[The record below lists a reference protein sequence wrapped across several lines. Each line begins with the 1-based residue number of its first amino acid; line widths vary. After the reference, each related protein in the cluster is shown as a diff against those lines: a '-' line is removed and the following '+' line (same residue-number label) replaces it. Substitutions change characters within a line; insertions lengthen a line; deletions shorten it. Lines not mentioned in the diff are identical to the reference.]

1 MKVAAAALN
10 QTPLDWENNQ
20 ANILTAIEQAQA
32 AGARLL
38 CLPEMCITGY
48 GCEDMFNSHWVAE
61 KAQQIVL
68 DLLPATQNLAV
79 TLGLPWWYE
88 GKLYNTTVVL
98 DRGQILGIQA
108 KQHLPG
114 YGVHYEPRWFSPWP
128 AGKLGSVTVEGQ
140 SYPFGDQIFTI
151 DNTRIGFEIC
161 EDAWVA
167 DRPACRLTGRV
178 DMILNPSASHFSLMK
193 SRVREEKAIAAS
205 RDFNCTYVFVNM
217 LGNEA
222 GRIIYDGD
230 VWIARHGNLLA
241 SNTLFS
247 FNRVEMSIADTG
259 NPAASAVRHR
269 HGSRNEQFAAAL
281 TLALFDYWR
290 KSRSKGFVLSLSGG
304 ADSATCL
311 VLLAETIKR
320 ARQALGAGEF
330 ARRLGMD
337 MAAADQ
343 PLPELTRQLITTAY
357 QATRHSSERTLEAAQ
372 QLAASVGARF
382 FHWSVDTTT
391 QQAIATIEEAIGRPL
406 SWQEDDIALQN
417 IQARNRSPL
426 IWLLANL
433 QQALLITTSNRS
445 EGSVGYATMDG
456 DTSGSLAPI
465 AGIDKPFIRQWLLW
479 AQKELGYSGL
489 QVVNSLTPTAEL
501 RPAEHEQTDEDDLMP
516 YDVLNQIERAFIWQR
531 MSPQQIHH
539 ELAKNLP
546 EDRAAR
552 YVIKFF
558 TLWSR
563 NQWKRERLAP
573 SFMIDDYNIDPRSW
587 YRFPILSGGFESE
600 LAALRKL
607 LT

>member
-1 MKVAAAALN
+1 M
-10 QTPLDWENNQ
+10 
-20 ANILTAIEQAQA
+20 
-32 AGARLL
+32 
-38 CLPEMCITGY
+38 
-48 GCEDMFNSHWVAE
+48 
-61 KAQQIVL
+61 
-68 DLLPATQNLAV
+68 
-79 TLGLPWWYE
+79 
-88 GKLYNTTVVL
+88 
-98 DRGQILGIQA
+98 
-108 KQHLPG
+108 
-114 YGVHYEPRWFSPWP
+114 
-128 AGKLGSVTVEGQ
+128 
-140 SYPFGDQIFTI
+140 
-151 DNTRIGFEIC
+151 
-161 EDAWVA
+161 
-167 DRPACRLTGRV
+167 
-178 DMILNPSASHFSLMK
+178 
-193 SRVREEKAIAAS
+193 REEKAVAAS
-205 RDFNCTYVFVNM
+205 QEFHCTYLFVNM

-230 VWIARHGNLLA
+230 VWIAQHGKLLA
-241 SNTLFS
+241 SNPLFS
-247 FNRVEMSIADTG
+247 FNKIEISLADTDNPG
-259 NPAASAVRHR
+259 NTTIRHR
-269 HGSRNEQFAAAL
+269 HGNRNEQFAAAL

-320 ARQALGAGEF
+320 ARQALGAEEF
-330 ARRLGMD
+330 SRRLGMD
-337 MAAADQ
+337 VTAAGQ
-343 PLPELTRQLITTAY
+343 PLPGLIHQLVTTAY
-357 QATRHSSERTLEAAQ
+357 QATRHSSGRTLEAAR
-372 QLAASVGARF
+372 QLAESVGARF
-382 FHWSVDTTT
+382 FHWSVDSTT
-391 QQAIATIEEAIGRPL
+391 QQAIATIEEALGRPL
-406 SWQEDDIALQN
+406 SWQNDDIALQN
-417 IQARNRSPL
+417 IQARSRSPL

-445 EGSVGYATMDG
+445 EGAVGYATMDG

-489 QVVNSLTPTAEL
+489 QAVNSLTPTAEL

-516 YDVLNQIERAFIWQR
+516 YDILNQIERAFIWQGL
-531 MSPQQIHH
+531 SPQQIHH
-539 ELAKNLP
+539 ELTQKLP
-546 EDRAAR
+546 EDQAAR